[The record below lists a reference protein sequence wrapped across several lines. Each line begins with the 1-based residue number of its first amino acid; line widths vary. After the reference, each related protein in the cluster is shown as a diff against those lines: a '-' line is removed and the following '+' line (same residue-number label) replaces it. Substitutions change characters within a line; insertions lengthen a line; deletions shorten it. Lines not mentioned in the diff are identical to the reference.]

1 MCVSAHSVLSPD
13 GVGVSR
19 EEEEGEDEGRMGAR
33 CGGLASS
40 GSFSVTLL
48 IIILQSRRISI

>member
-33 CGGLASS
+33 CGGLAASS
-40 GSFSVTLL
+40 GSFSV
-48 IIILQSRRISI
+48 IYILQSRRISI